1 MTFTTP
7 DIPFE
12 MFGIAFTTSEVP
24 FGMFEVP
31 KSISDMAIT
40 G

>member
-1 MTFTTP
+1 MTFTTS

-31 KSISDMAIT
+31 KSISDMAVSR
-40 G
+40 